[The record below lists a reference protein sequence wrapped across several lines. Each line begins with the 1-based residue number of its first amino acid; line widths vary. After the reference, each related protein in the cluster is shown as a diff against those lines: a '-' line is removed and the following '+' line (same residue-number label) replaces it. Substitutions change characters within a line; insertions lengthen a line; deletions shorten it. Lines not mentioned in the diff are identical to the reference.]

1 MADSQALPQ
10 RSGTVATRTTT
21 TSFTDDEAM
30 AESDYSATTAI
41 LVERL
46 QAWKHMCGY
55 LENYVTAT
63 HKTQKAQSKEF
74 EKVLKTVADPLKEGH
89 HFLQGNGGIVSLFD
103 TLRNNTQGVV
113 NLHLETEKSLKTTV
127 LPILERLHS
136 EIKTKSKELN
146 SGATK
151 ASKAV
156 AKARASTQKHI
167 ELLGQYSA
175 AYDTRSKIE
184 CAHDPY
190 VLCRGVHHRLNKQ
203 VIEEN
208 NNLKEILAIQ
218 TSFQQFESHILETT
232 QNALNQFF
240 QIMASQSDRQRAI
253 FAEIAAT
260 AQQVPIDYEWANFY
274 ERNDASLINPNT
286 PPRTMSNL
294 QFPNQEHHATQP
306 LVSGMLERKSRAV
319 VKGYSSGFYVVS
331 PAGFL
336 HGFKDNDDFKNDP
349 TPDISLYIPDCTI
362 GNFDGLKFSI
372 KGKDV
377 SGGSLS
383 IHMTSELHFKA
394 HSKNDVEAWSNALTA
409 VSTGKSGPPSA
420 PVSPAISRSASG
432 AQPEPAAPVETK
444 PESPS
449 TLTSPVSGSSQQEDG
464 VVNVKPSAS

>member
-1 MADSQALPQ
+1 M
-10 RSGTVATRTTT
+10 
-21 TSFTDDEAM
+21 
-30 AESDYSATTAI
+30 
-41 LVERL
+41 
-46 QAWKHMCGY
+46 
-55 LENYVTAT
+55 
-63 HKTQKAQSKEF
+63 
-74 EKVLKTVADPLKEGH
+74 
-89 HFLQGNGGIVSLFD
+89 
-103 TLRNNTQGVV
+103 

-127 LPILERLHS
+127 LPILERLHA
-136 EIKTKSKELN
+136 EIKTKAKELS

-156 AKARASTQKHI
+156 AKARSSTQKHI
-167 ELLGQYSA
+167 ELLGQYA
-175 AYDTRSKIE
+175 ASYDARSKIE

-190 VLCRGVHHRLNKQ
+190 ILCRGVHHRLNKQ
-203 VIEEN
+203 IGEEN

-218 TSFQQFESHILETT
+218 AGFQQFESHILETT

-240 QIMASQSDRQRAI
+240 QVMAAQSDRQRAI

-286 PPRTMSNL
+286 PPRTMSNI
-294 QFPNQEHHATQP
+294 QFPNQDHRATQP
-306 LVSGMLERKSRAV
+306 LVSGLLERKSRAV
-319 VKGYSSGFYVVS
+319 MKGYSSGFYVVT

-336 HGFKDNDDFKNDP
+336 HGFKDNDDFKSDP
-349 TPDISLYIPDCTI
+349 SPDISLYIPDCTI

-409 VSTGKSGPPSA
+409 VSTGKASAGSA
-420 PVSPAISRSASG
+420 PGTPAISRSAS
-432 AQPEPAAPVETK
+432 AAHPAPAAAAAA
-444 PESPS
+444 ESKSQTS
-449 TLTSPVSGSSQQEDG
+449 TVTSPVSSQQEDG
-464 VVNVKPSAS
+464 VVNIKGDAN